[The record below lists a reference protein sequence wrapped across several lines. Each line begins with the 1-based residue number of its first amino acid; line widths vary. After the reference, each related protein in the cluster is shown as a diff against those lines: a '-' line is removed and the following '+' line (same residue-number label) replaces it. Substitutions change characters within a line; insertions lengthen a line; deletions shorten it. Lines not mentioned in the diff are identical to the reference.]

1 MWDSLQESGNT
12 QSLTFSPEIGG
23 GQGPPGVEEEE
34 EEEEALGGS
43 QRVGV

>member
-34 EEEEALGGS
+34 ALGGS